1 MCIILD
7 TNTFHRFMNSDDMDM
22 EPVRKWLN
30 GRYGKIAYS
39 ATPKL
44 KKEWDAGGMRRLIEE
59 WKRAGKL
66 KLVPSDEHHEKEAEL
81 KGKTKSDDEHI
92 VALALVAK
100 VKVLVSYR
108 EGDSALFD
116 DFKNRH
122 LVGGKVYTRKTHA
135 HLLPKDT
142 CP

>member
-7 TNTFHRFMNSDDMDM
+7 TNTFHRFKNSDDLDM

-39 ATPKL
+39 TTQKL
-44 KKEWDAGGMRRLIEE
+44 KNEWDAGGMRHLIDE
-59 WKRAGKL
+59 WMRAGKL
-66 KLVPSDEHHEKEAEL
+66 KLVPPDEHHEKEAEL

-116 DFKNRH
+116 DFKDRH

-135 HLLPKDT
+135 HLLTKDT